1 MINSLGFLLVNPQLP
16 ENIGF
21 GFQNTN
27 RIYTESLASPVLNEQ
42 YLVNRTQPKY
52 LRTKYLSRSFGT
64 GRYFLSYENVN
75 LQNNFIFNLFSI
87 GMSYAVFLF
96 LVLIY
101 CFNKSLEFGLK
112 IAIILFVISLSSM
125 EDLLPIFGLYLGLM
139 FTMDRDENK

>member
-1 MINSLGFLLVNPQLP
+1 MP

-27 RIYTESLASPVLNEQ
+27 RIYTESLAIPVLNEQ

-52 LRTKYLSRSFGT
+52 LRTKYLSKSFGT

-101 CFNKSLEFGLK
+101 CFNKSLKFGLK
-112 IAIILFVISLSSM
+112 MAIILFVISLSSM
-125 EDLLPIFGLYLGLM
+125 EDLLPIFGLYIGLM